1 MTRTTEIRTISE
13 PIDLVF
19 SSIGHID
26 DFSIAVLRP
35 PTRGLV
41 QKAIEGDR
49 DPVRAFAETERSRS
63 TASGGK

>member
-19 SSIGHID
+19 ASIGHID

-41 QKAIEGDR
+41 QEALEGDM
-49 DPVRAFAETERSRS
+49 DPVKAFTETERSRS
-63 TASGGK
+63 TASGGR